1 MNRFRAVICG
11 GGIAAIEGLLRL
23 RKLAGDS
30 IDITVLAPN
39 EELVMRPL
47 AVLQPFAGG
56 PPRHYPLKGI
66 AADNDAEWI
75 QDSLGW
81 VDPDGQIVHTEAG
94 QQLNYDALLVAVG
107 ARQHAAFDHVGTFRD
122 ADADQAYQGVVQD
135 IETGYSNSIAFLK
148 PEGPVYPLPLYEL
161 ALLTAER
168 AHSMDVDLTVTLVTP
183 EHKPLSVFGT
193 EVSDAVGAA
202 LKTAGVTVHTS
213 AKATVPKAGE
223 LLVEP
228 LGMQLHPRRIEL
240 HPQRMLAVPSLSG
253 PGIRGLRGGGAHGFL
268 PIDRYCGVRGVGER
282 VYAAGDAAD
291 FPVKHG
297 GLGAQMADSAA
308 SAIASLAGLDVTREE
323 FNPVIRG
330 KLLGGRNPLYI
341 SARLVGDSSF
351 GSQVY
356 DTPPWPEAEKVVATE
371 LGGYLAQLDED
382 RRHAEE
388 ARRRIAGRA

>member
-1 MNRFRAVICG
+1 MNRFRVVICG

-30 IDITVLAPN
+30 IDITILAPN

-94 QQLNYDALLVAVG
+94 QQLKYDALLLAVG
-107 ARQHAAFDHVGTFRD
+107 ARQHAAFDHVRTFRD
-122 ADADQAYQGVVQD
+122 ADADETFQGVVQD
-135 IETGYSNSIAFLK
+135 IETGYSNSIAFLE
-148 PEGPVYPLPLYEL
+148 PEAPVYPLPLYEL

-168 AHSMDVDLTVTLVTP
+168 ARTMDVDLTVTLVTP
-183 EHKPLSVFGT
+183 EHRPLIVFGPK
-193 EVSDAVGAA
+193 VSDAVTAA
-202 LKTAGVTVHTS
+202 LNAANVTIYSSATA
-213 AKATVPKAGE
+213 KVPKKGK

-228 LGMQLHPRRIEL
+228 LGLEL
-240 HPQRMLAVPSLSG
+240 HPQRMLAVPHLSG
-253 PGIRGLRGGGAHGFL
+253 LGIRGLPGGGAHGFM
-268 PIDRYCGVRGVGER
+268 PIDRFCQVRGSGER

-308 SAIASLAGLDVTREE
+308 SAIASLVGLEVTPEP
-323 FNPVIRG
+323 FHPVIRG
-330 KLLGGRNPLYI
+330 KLLGGRNPLFI
-341 SARLVGDSSF
+341 SARLVGASGFESE
-351 GSQVY
+351 VY
-356 DTPPWPEAEKVVATE
+356 DTPPWPEAEKVVTTE
-371 LGGYLAQLDED
+371 LGDYLTQLDETH
-382 RRHAEE
+382 RRADE
-388 ARRRIAGRA
+388 ARRRITEHA